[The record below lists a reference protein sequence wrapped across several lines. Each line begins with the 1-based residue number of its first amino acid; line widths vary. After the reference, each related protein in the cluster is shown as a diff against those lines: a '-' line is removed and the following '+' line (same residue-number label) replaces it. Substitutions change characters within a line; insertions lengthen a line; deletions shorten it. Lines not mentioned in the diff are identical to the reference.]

1 MSKSRYPLY
10 LLGNPQ
16 RRVFF
21 TDFCMKLIKNK
32 KPMPPNMVTFECDLQ
47 MTKFD
52 IKNYLQ
58 NIYKVPVARV
68 NTRIVYVPF
77 DRNHKNQRVKLRED
91 YKLAYVTLAEGQT
104 FEFPEL
110 FPDTEEKKNEEMAED
125 LKDKEKKA
133 AKLLSRRG
141 GVPNWFSI

>member
-1 MSKSRYPLY
+1 MSKARYPVF

-21 TDFCMKLIKNK
+21 TDFCMKLVKNK
-32 KPMPPNMVTFECDLQ
+32 KPQPPNVVTFECDIQ

-58 NIYKVPVARV
+58 NIYNVPVAKV
-68 NTRIVYVPF
+68 NTSVIYVPF
-77 DRNHKNQRVKLRED
+77 QRNHKNQRVKLRED
-91 YKLAYVTLAEGQT
+91 FKLAYVTLADGQT

-110 FPDTEEKKNEEMAED
+110 FPDTEEQKNEEMAKE
-125 LKDKEKKA
+125 LKEKEKKTTEQMT
-133 AKLLSRRG
+133 RRA
-141 GVPNWFSI
+141 GVPSWFGI

>member
-10 LLGNPQ
+10 FFGNPQ

-110 FPDTEEKKNEEMAED
+110 FPDTEEKKNEEMAEE